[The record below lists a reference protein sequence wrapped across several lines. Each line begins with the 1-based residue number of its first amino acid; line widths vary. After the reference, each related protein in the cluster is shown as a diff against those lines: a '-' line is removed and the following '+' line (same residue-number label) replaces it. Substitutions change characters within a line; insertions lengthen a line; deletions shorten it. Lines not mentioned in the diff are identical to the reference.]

1 MTQNRHKRIQNI
13 YLIQEKSNNLW
24 FCTSVS
30 ALTKRSRPKWH
41 YCCYKR
47 GYALYF
53 YLLVHPLCAKRRRG
67 GFMFCWCFIFLY
79 IFIDFCQTSY
89 LNIYR
94 TDLHGICSI
103 GRTLTADERPEVIFD
118 PSRDVTVATNFVDKS
133 TCIPHLVVR
142 MTFARAAPP
151 AYDKNGNCYP
161 GRMQTYY
168 IIRWTQANQLSNKLS
183 ITSRR

>member
-1 MTQNRHKRIQNI
+1 MTLLLLQTWLCTVLL
-13 YLIQEKSNNLW
+13 LISP
-24 FCTSVS
+24 S
-30 ALTKRSRPKWH
+30 ALRQAQARRV
-41 YCCYKR
+41 YV
-47 GYALYF
+47 
-53 YLLVHPLCAKRRRG
+53 LL
-67 GFMFCWCFIFLY
+67 MFY

-89 LNIYR
+89 LNIYG
-94 TDLHGICSI
+94 TDLHGICMI
-103 GRTLTADERPEVIFD
+103 GRILAADERPEVIFD

-151 AYDKNGNCYP
+151 AYDKNGSCYA